1 MAIRIGNGG
10 NNILNGTNGSDLLL
24 GAGGNDVLNGGGG
37 IDILSGGGGN
47 DTLNGGSGSDLVSG
61 DAGNDTLVYKAA
73 ENTGGIDLYD
83 GGSGTDTLRLELTTA
98 EWANGSMKAEV
109 AAFLEDP
116 NHAFVWNSGLVTHN
130 FEKLELVVNGQV
142 VDPNPPAP
150 VNHAPVAVDD
160 VPTDSVTET
169 TDLTAAGNVITDA
182 PGIDIDPDGNSL
194 AVVGLAAGNQS
205 GQLAGHVGEAVESA
219 LGILTM
225 QADGTWSYLLKA
237 GGPDIDQL
245 PDHQTHDVF
254 SYTISDGHG
263 GYDTAT
269 LDILIHGNDG
279 GGTPGGTL
287 GRVSPPAASAACS
300 SSRVALAKA
309 CDTSCETAPLPGL
322 GAQGL
327 GAWGGAVGGVGQT
340 GQQRRRHER
349 RASSGSWPPVFAA
362 RPVGADTAPNR
373 MASIIC
379 R

>member
-1 MAIRIGNGG
+1 MTIRIGNGG
-10 NNILNGTNGSDLLL
+10 DNILNGTNGSDLLL

-37 IDILSGGGGN
+37 TDILLGGGGN

-61 DAGNDTLVYKAA
+61 DAGNDTLIYKAA

-98 EWANGSMKAEV
+98 EWANGSMKADV

-160 VPTDSVTET
+160 IPTDSVTET
-169 TDLTAAGNVITDA
+169 VDLAAAGNVITDA
-182 PGIDIDPDGNSL
+182 PGIDIDPDGDSL
-194 AVVGLAAGNQS
+194 AVVGLASGNQS

-225 QADGTWSYLLKA
+225 QADGTWSYLLKS
-237 GGPDIDQL
+237 GGPDIDQF

-279 GGTPGGTL
+279 GGTPGGL
-287 GRVSPPAASAACS
+287 
-300 SSRVALAKA
+300 
-309 CDTSCETAPLPGL
+309 
-322 GAQGL
+322 
-327 GAWGGAVGGVGQT
+327 
-340 GQQRRRHER
+340 
-349 RASSGSWPPVFAA
+349 
-362 RPVGADTAPNR
+362 
-373 MASIIC
+373 
-379 R
+379 